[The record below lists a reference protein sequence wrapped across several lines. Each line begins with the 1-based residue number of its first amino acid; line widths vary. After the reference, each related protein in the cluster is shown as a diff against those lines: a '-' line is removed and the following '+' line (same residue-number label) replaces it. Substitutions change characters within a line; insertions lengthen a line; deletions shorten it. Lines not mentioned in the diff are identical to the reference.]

1 MNKKELFN
9 EEREIPGRQKVVCRS
24 NVPVLTPHAGL
35 NPRSKHVLSL
45 TASLAELRAGCEPE
59 RQVIKANSQNG
70 VTMYIDKS
78 LNAVVDMDV
87 EDWVREIEFNSDVE
101 MSDSNKKF
109 PNVEKLII
117 GPAVDEININNET
130 FSGVKYVDSKNTH
143 YVSGRYLVY
152 ASSYRVILENVFSPD
167 ENDVIDMSGI
177 NKIASYAFH
186 GCKCTNLINLKTTFT
201 WPDIE
206 ESAFVGSAFEAQ
218 PFVNGVKM
226 VNYIVIDIDKDADKV
241 ILPDTMTQQ
250 AIFLQD
256 IDLGVVKEMV
266 IHNPNSISNLQYNS
280 NLPEKLTLEI
290 DYYIRP
296 EDILMLPQTK
306 TKKAKCIRKLS
317 IKSPHYVE
325 IDGII
330 YTKDMHRLIVSSAGL
345 KHVEIPEGVEKITD
359 FAFYNSEI
367 ESVKLPDSIKKI
379 GDEAFSN
386 CHNLKE
392 VNLGNGVKQLGNYV
406 FSWDE
411 NLTKIELPPSL
422 QEVGAY
428 SFYKSNIKSITLNE
442 GLSNIIQ
449 GAFAGTYIEKVY
461 IPGSVKKICDEAF
474 STCHNLKEI
483 NFGDGVQQLGNYVFS
498 WNEKLTKIE
507 LPPSLQEVGGY
518 AFYKSN
524 IKSITLNEGL
534 SNIVQGAFVG
544 THIEKLYIPGSV
556 KHIGKGAISENTK
569 EIIMPVFLEDILQGI
584 RRTEKI
590 NHFDHTSHIVRLQ
603 CGDKYA
609 YLPRYVDISKFAD
622 LTKTVTD
629 FFTDFCEE
637 RPELWKY
644 AEDTIDKEDLAMLE
658 YYDFNAKEAKE
669 YLKRNAKIFALRL
682 IQNKDEERL
691 AKLLKMNIASNQ
703 LLKLLLEEA
712 GEMPTAR
719 AYILEMLGNTKTR
732 KYKNKQIFFYLNVI
746 PVQNAPVFFCCYA
759 DELPKKAKTSF

>member
-1 MNKKELFN
+1 MNKKELF
-9 EEREIPGRQKVVCRS
+9 
-24 NVPVLTPHAGL
+24 
-35 NPRSKHVLSL
+35 
-45 TASLAELRAGCEPE
+45 
-59 RQVIKANSQNG
+59 KANSQNG

-117 GPAVDEININNET
+117 GPAVDEININNEM

-241 ILPDTMTQQ
+241 VLPDTMAQP

-280 NLPEKLTLEI
+280 NLPEKLTLEV

-330 YTKDMHRLIVSSAGL
+330 YTKDMHRLIVGSAGL
-345 KHVEIPEGVEKITD
+345 KHVEVPEGVEKITD

-428 SFYKSNIKSITLNE
+428 SFYKSNIESITLNE

-449 GAFAGTYIEKVY
+449 GTFAGTYIEKVY
-461 IPGSVKKICDEAF
+461 IPGSVKKIGDEAF
-474 STCHNLKEI
+474 SACHNLKEI
-483 NFGDGVQQLGNYVFS
+483 NLGNGVKQLGNYVFS
-498 WNEKLTKIE
+498 WNENLTKIE

-609 YLPRYVDISKFAD
+609 YLPRYVDISKFAN

-629 FFTDFCEE
+629 FFTDFCEK

-658 YYDFNAKEAKE
+658 YYDFNTKEAKE
-669 YLKRNAKIFALRL
+669 YLKRNVTRFAMRL

-691 AKLLKMNIASNQ
+691 AKLLKMNIASKQ
-703 LLKLLLEEA
+703 LLKLLLEET
-712 GEMPTAR
+712 GEVMPTAR
-719 AYILEMLGNTKTR
+719 AYILEMLGNTKT
-732 KYKNKQIFFYLNVI
+732 NK
-746 PVQNAPVFFCCYA
+746 
-759 DELPKKAKTSF
+759 SFSI

>member
-1 MNKKELFN
+1 MNKRELFN

-87 EDWVREIEFNSDVE
+87 EDWVTEIEFNSDVE

-117 GPAVDEININNET
+117 GPTVDEININNET

-206 ESAFVGSAFEAQ
+206 ESAFAGSAFEAQ
-218 PFVNGVKM
+218 TFVNGVKM

-241 ILPDTMTQQ
+241 VLPDTMAQQ

-330 YTKDMHRLIVSSAGL
+330 YTKDMHRLIVGSAGL
-345 KHVEIPEGVEKITD
+345 KHVEVPEGVEKITD

-392 VNLGNGVKQLGNYV
+392 VNLGNGVQQLGNYV

-449 GAFAGTYIEKVY
+449 GAFAGTYIEKV
-461 IPGSVKKICDEAF
+461 
-474 STCHNLKEI
+474 
-483 NFGDGVQQLGNYVFS
+483 
-498 WNEKLTKIE
+498 
-507 LPPSLQEVGGY
+507 
-518 AFYKSN
+518 
-524 IKSITLNEGL
+524 
-534 SNIVQGAFVG
+534 
-544 THIEKLYIPGSV
+544 YIPGSV

-644 AEDTIDKEDLAMLE
+644 AEDTIDKEDLAILE

-719 AYILEMLGNTKTR
+719 AYILEMLGNTKT
-732 KYKNKQIFFYLNVI
+732 NK
-746 PVQNAPVFFCCYA
+746 
-759 DELPKKAKTSF
+759 SFSI

>member
-1 MNKKELFN
+1 MNKKELF
-9 EEREIPGRQKVVCRS
+9 K
-24 NVPVLTPHAGL
+24 T
-35 NPRSKHVLSL
+35 
-45 TASLAELRAGCEPE
+45 
-59 RQVIKANSQNG
+59 NSQNG

-87 EDWVREIEFNSDVE
+87 EDWVTEIEFNSDIE

-109 PNVEKLII
+109 PNIEKLII
-117 GPAVDEININNET
+117 GPTVDEININNET

-206 ESAFVGSAFEAQ
+206 ESAFAGSAFEAQ
-218 PFVNGVKM
+218 TFVNGVKM

-241 ILPDTMTQQ
+241 VLPDTMAQP

-266 IHNPNSISNLQYNS
+266 IHNPTSISNLQYNS
-280 NLPEKLTLEI
+280 NLPEKLTLEV

-330 YTKDMHRLIVSSAGL
+330 YTKDMRRLIVGSAGL
-345 KHVEIPEGVEKITD
+345 KHVEVPEGVEKITD

-449 GAFAGTYIEKVY
+449 GAFAGTYIEKVH
-461 IPGSVKKICDEAF
+461 IPGSVKKIGDEAF
-474 STCHNLKEI
+474 STCHNLKEV
-483 NFGDGVQQLGNYVFS
+483 NFGNGVKQLGNYVFS

-609 YLPRYVDISKFAD
+609 YLPRYVDISKFAN

-629 FFTDFCEE
+629 FFTDFCEK

-669 YLKRNAKIFALRL
+669 DLKRNAKIFALRL
-682 IQNKDEERL
+682 MQNKDEERL

-703 LLKLLLEEA
+703 LLKLLLEET

-719 AYILEMLGNTKTR
+719 AYILEMLGNTKT
-732 KYKNKQIFFYLNVI
+732 NK
-746 PVQNAPVFFCCYA
+746 
-759 DELPKKAKTSF
+759 SFSI

>member
-1 MNKKELFN
+1 MNKKELF
-9 EEREIPGRQKVVCRS
+9 K
-24 NVPVLTPHAGL
+24 T
-35 NPRSKHVLSL
+35 
-45 TASLAELRAGCEPE
+45 
-59 RQVIKANSQNG
+59 NSQNG

-87 EDWVREIEFNSDVE
+87 EDWVTEIEFNSDVE

-117 GPAVDEININNET
+117 GPTVDEININNET

-330 YTKDMHRLIVSSAGL
+330 YTKDMHRLIVGSAGL
-345 KHVEIPEGVEKITD
+345 KHVEVPEGVEKITD

-367 ESVKLPDSIKKI
+367 ESVKLPNSIKKI

-392 VNLGNGVKQLGNYV
+392 VNLGNGVQQLGNYV

-461 IPGSVKKICDEAF
+461 IPGSVKK
-474 STCHNLKEI
+474 
-483 NFGDGVQQLGNYVFS
+483 
-498 WNEKLTKIE
+498 
-507 LPPSLQEVGGY
+507 
-518 AFYKSN
+518 
-524 IKSITLNEGL
+524 
-534 SNIVQGAFVG
+534 
-544 THIEKLYIPGSV
+544 
-556 KHIGKGAISENTK
+556 IGKGAISENTK

-644 AEDTIDKEDLAMLE
+644 AEDTIDKEDLAILE

-669 YLKRNAKIFALRL
+669 YLKRNVKRFAMRL
-682 IQNKDEERL
+682 MQNKDEERL

-719 AYILEMLGNTKTR
+719 AYILEMLGNTKT
-732 KYKNKQIFFYLNVI
+732 NK
-746 PVQNAPVFFCCYA
+746 
-759 DELPKKAKTSF
+759 SFSI

>member
-9 EEREIPGRQKVVCRS
+9 EELEIPGRQKVVCMS
-24 NVPVLTPHAGL
+24 NVPVLTPHASL

-117 GPAVDEININNET
+117 GSAVDEININNET
-130 FSGVKYVDSKNTH
+130 FSGVKYVDSKNAY

-177 NKIASYAFH
+177 NKIASYAFY

-206 ESAFVGSAFEAQ
+206 ESAFAGSAFEAQ

-241 ILPDTMTQQ
+241 VLPDTMAQP

-256 IDLGVVKEMV
+256 IDLGVVKEIV
-266 IHNPNSISNLQYNS
+266 IHNPTSISNLQYNS
-280 NLPEKLTLEI
+280 NLPEKLTLEV

-306 TKKAKCIRKLS
+306 TKKAKCIQKLS

-330 YTKDMHRLIVSSAGL
+330 YTKDMHRLIVGSAGL
-345 KHVEIPEGVEKITD
+345 KHVEVPEGVEKITD

-428 SFYKSNIKSITLNE
+428 SFYKSNIE
-442 GLSNIIQ
+442 
-449 GAFAGTYIEKVY
+449 
-461 IPGSVKKICDEAF
+461 
-474 STCHNLKEI
+474 
-483 NFGDGVQQLGNYVFS
+483 
-498 WNEKLTKIE
+498 
-507 LPPSLQEVGGY
+507 
-518 AFYKSN
+518 
-524 IKSITLNEGL
+524 SITLNEGL

-629 FFTDFCEE
+629 FFTDFCEG

-669 YLKRNAKIFALRL
+669 YLKRNAKRFALRL

-691 AKLLKMNIASNQ
+691 AKLLKMNIASKQ

-712 GEMPTAR
+712 GETMPTAR
-719 AYILEMLGNTKTR
+719 AYILEMLGNTKT
-732 KYKNKQIFFYLNVI
+732 NK
-746 PVQNAPVFFCCYA
+746 
-759 DELPKKAKTSF
+759 SFSI

>member
-1 MNKKELFN
+1 MNKRELFN

-87 EDWVREIEFNSDVE
+87 EDWVTEIEFNSDVE

-117 GPAVDEININNET
+117 GPTVDEININNET

-206 ESAFVGSAFEAQ
+206 ESAFAGSAFEAQ
-218 PFVNGVKM
+218 TFVNGVKM

-241 ILPDTMTQQ
+241 VLPDTMAQQ

-256 IDLGVVKEMV
+256 IDLGIVKEMV

-330 YTKDMHRLIVSSAGL
+330 YTKDMHRLIVGSAGL
-345 KHVEIPEGVEKITD
+345 KHVEVPEGVEKITD

-392 VNLGNGVKQLGNYV
+392 VNLGNGVQQLGNYV

-483 NFGDGVQQLGNYVFS
+483 NFGNGVQQLGNYVFS

-644 AEDTIDKEDLAMLE
+644 AEDTIDKEDLAILE

-719 AYILEMLGNTKTR
+719 AYILEMLGNTKT
-732 KYKNKQIFFYLNVI
+732 NK
-746 PVQNAPVFFCCYA
+746 
-759 DELPKKAKTSF
+759 SFSI

>member
-24 NVPVLTPHAGL
+24 NVPVLTPHASL
-35 NPRSKHVLSL
+35 NSRSKHVLSL

-330 YTKDMHRLIVSSAGL
+330 YTKDMHRLIVGSAGL
-345 KHVEIPEGVEKITD
+345 KHVEVPEGVEKITD

-392 VNLGNGVKQLGNYV
+392 VNLGNGVQQLGNYV

-428 SFYKSNIKSITLNE
+428 S
-442 GLSNIIQ
+442 
-449 GAFAGTYIEKVY
+449 
-461 IPGSVKKICDEAF
+461 
-474 STCHNLKEI
+474 
-483 NFGDGVQQLGNYVFS
+483 
-498 WNEKLTKIE
+498 
-507 LPPSLQEVGGY
+507 
-518 AFYKSN
+518 FYKSN

-609 YLPRYVDISKFAD
+609 YLPRYVDISEFAD

-644 AEDTIDKEDLAMLE
+644 AEDTIDKEDLAILE
-658 YYDFNAKEAKE
+658 YYDFNAKKAKE
-669 YLKRNAKIFALRL
+669 YLKRNVNRFAMRL

-691 AKLLKMNIASNQ
+691 AKLLKMNIASKQ

-712 GEMPTAR
+712 GEMMPTAR
-719 AYILEMLGNTKTR
+719 AYILEMLGNTKT
-732 KYKNKQIFFYLNVI
+732 NK
-746 PVQNAPVFFCCYA
+746 
-759 DELPKKAKTSF
+759 SFSI

>member
-59 RQVIKANSQNG
+59 RRVIKANSQNG

-117 GPAVDEININNET
+117 GPTVDEININNET

-206 ESAFVGSAFEAQ
+206 ESAFAGSAFEAQ
-218 PFVNGVKM
+218 TFVNGVKM

-241 ILPDTMTQQ
+241 VLPDTMAQQ

-330 YTKDMHRLIVSSAGL
+330 YTKDMHRLIVGSAGL
-345 KHVEIPEGVEKITD
+345 KHVEVPEGVEKITD

-392 VNLGNGVKQLGNYV
+392 VNLGN
-406 FSWDE
+406 
-411 NLTKIELPPSL
+411 
-422 QEVGAY
+422 
-428 SFYKSNIKSITLNE
+428 
-442 GLSNIIQ
+442 
-449 GAFAGTYIEKVY
+449 
-461 IPGSVKKICDEAF
+461 
-474 STCHNLKEI
+474 
-483 NFGDGVQQLGNYVFS
+483 GVQQLGNYVFS

-644 AEDTIDKEDLAMLE
+644 AEDTIDKEDLVILE

-719 AYILEMLGNTKTR
+719 AYILEMLGNTKT
-732 KYKNKQIFFYLNVI
+732 NK
-746 PVQNAPVFFCCYA
+746 
-759 DELPKKAKTSF
+759 SFSI

>member
-9 EEREIPGRQKVVCRS
+9 EEREIPDRQKVVCRS

-461 IPGSVKKICDEAF
+461 IPGSVK
-474 STCHNLKEI
+474 
-483 NFGDGVQQLGNYVFS
+483 
-498 WNEKLTKIE
+498 
-507 LPPSLQEVGGY
+507 
-518 AFYKSN
+518 
-524 IKSITLNEGL
+524 
-534 SNIVQGAFVG
+534 
-544 THIEKLYIPGSV
+544 
-556 KHIGKGAISENTK
+556 HIGKGAISENTK

-719 AYILEMLGNTKTR
+719 AYILEMLGNTKT
-732 KYKNKQIFFYLNVI
+732 NK
-746 PVQNAPVFFCCYA
+746 
-759 DELPKKAKTSF
+759 SFSI

>member
-1 MNKKELFN
+1 MNKRELFN

-87 EDWVREIEFNSDVE
+87 EDWVTEIEFNSDVE

-117 GPAVDEININNET
+117 GPTVDEININNET

-206 ESAFVGSAFEAQ
+206 ESAFAGSAFEAQ
-218 PFVNGVKM
+218 TFVNGVKM

-241 ILPDTMTQQ
+241 VLPDTMAQQ

-330 YTKDMHRLIVSSAGL
+330 YTKDMHRLIVGSAGL
-345 KHVEIPEGVEKITD
+345 KHVEVPEGVEKITD

-392 VNLGNGVKQLGNYV
+392 VNLGN
-406 FSWDE
+406 
-411 NLTKIELPPSL
+411 
-422 QEVGAY
+422 
-428 SFYKSNIKSITLNE
+428 
-442 GLSNIIQ
+442 
-449 GAFAGTYIEKVY
+449 
-461 IPGSVKKICDEAF
+461 
-474 STCHNLKEI
+474 
-483 NFGDGVQQLGNYVFS
+483 GVQQLGNYVFS

-609 YLPRYVDISKFAD
+609 YLPRYVDILKFAD

-644 AEDTIDKEDLAMLE
+644 AEDTIDKEDLAILE

-719 AYILEMLGNTKTR
+719 AYILEMLGNTKT
-732 KYKNKQIFFYLNVI
+732 NK
-746 PVQNAPVFFCCYA
+746 
-759 DELPKKAKTSF
+759 SFSI

>member
-266 IHNPNSISNLQYNS
+266 IHNPNSISNLQYKS

-406 FSWDE
+406 FSW
-411 NLTKIELPPSL
+411 
-422 QEVGAY
+422 Y
-428 SFYKSNIKSITLNE
+428 
-442 GLSNIIQ
+442 
-449 GAFAGTYIEKVY
+449 
-461 IPGSVKKICDEAF
+461 
-474 STCHNLKEI
+474 
-483 NFGDGVQQLGNYVFS
+483 
-498 WNEKLTKIE
+498 EKLTKIE

-669 YLKRNAKIFALRL
+669 NLKRNAKIFALRL

-719 AYILEMLGNTKTR
+719 AYILEMLGNTKT
-732 KYKNKQIFFYLNVI
+732 NK
-746 PVQNAPVFFCCYA
+746 
-759 DELPKKAKTSF
+759 SFSI

>member
-87 EDWVREIEFNSDVE
+87 EDWVTEIEFNSDVE

-117 GPAVDEININNET
+117 GPTVDEININNET

-330 YTKDMHRLIVSSAGL
+330 YTKDMHRLIVGSAGL
-345 KHVEIPEGVEKITD
+345 KHVEVPEGVEKITD

-392 VNLGNGVKQLGNYV
+392 VNLGN
-406 FSWDE
+406 
-411 NLTKIELPPSL
+411 
-422 QEVGAY
+422 
-428 SFYKSNIKSITLNE
+428 
-442 GLSNIIQ
+442 
-449 GAFAGTYIEKVY
+449 
-461 IPGSVKKICDEAF
+461 
-474 STCHNLKEI
+474 
-483 NFGDGVQQLGNYVFS
+483 GVQQLGNYVFS

-644 AEDTIDKEDLAMLE
+644 AEDTIDKEDLAILE

-719 AYILEMLGNTKTR
+719 AYILEMLGNTKT
-732 KYKNKQIFFYLNVI
+732 NK
-746 PVQNAPVFFCCYA
+746 
-759 DELPKKAKTSF
+759 SFSI

>member
-1 MNKKELFN
+1 MNKRELFN

-87 EDWVREIEFNSDVE
+87 EDWVTEIEFNSDVE

-117 GPAVDEININNET
+117 GPTVDEININNET

-206 ESAFVGSAFEAQ
+206 ESAFAGSAFEAQ
-218 PFVNGVKM
+218 TFVNGVKM

-241 ILPDTMTQQ
+241 VLPDTMAQQ

-330 YTKDMHRLIVSSAGL
+330 YTKDMHRLIVGSAGL
-345 KHVEIPEGVEKITD
+345 KHVEVPEGVEKITD

-392 VNLGNGVKQLGNYV
+392 VNLGNGVQQLGNYV

-442 GLSNIIQ
+442 GLSNIIK
-449 GAFAGTYIEKVY
+449 GAFAGKYIEKV
-461 IPGSVKKICDEAF
+461 
-474 STCHNLKEI
+474 
-483 NFGDGVQQLGNYVFS
+483 
-498 WNEKLTKIE
+498 
-507 LPPSLQEVGGY
+507 
-518 AFYKSN
+518 
-524 IKSITLNEGL
+524 
-534 SNIVQGAFVG
+534 
-544 THIEKLYIPGSV
+544 YIPGSV

-644 AEDTIDKEDLAMLE
+644 AEDTIDKEDLAILE

-719 AYILEMLGNTKTR
+719 AYILEMLGNTKT
-732 KYKNKQIFFYLNVI
+732 NK
-746 PVQNAPVFFCCYA
+746 
-759 DELPKKAKTSF
+759 SFSI

>member
-1 MNKKELFN
+1 M
-9 EEREIPGRQKVVCRS
+9 
-24 NVPVLTPHAGL
+24 
-35 NPRSKHVLSL
+35 
-45 TASLAELRAGCEPE
+45 
-59 RQVIKANSQNG
+59 
-70 VTMYIDKS
+70 TMYIDKS

-87 EDWVREIEFNSDVE
+87 EDWVTEIEFNWDVE
-101 MSDSNKKF
+101 MSDINNKF

-117 GPAVDEININNET
+117 GPTVDEININNET

-206 ESAFVGSAFEAQ
+206 ESAFAGSAFEAQ
-218 PFVNGVKM
+218 TFVNGVKM

-241 ILPDTMTQQ
+241 VLPDTMAQQ

-330 YTKDMHRLIVSSAGL
+330 YTKDMHRLIVGSAGL
-345 KHVEIPEGVEKITD
+345 KHVEVPEGVEKITD

-392 VNLGNGVKQLGNYV
+392 VNLGNGVQQLGNYV

-411 NLTKIELPPSL
+411 N
-422 QEVGAY
+422 
-428 SFYKSNIKSITLNE
+428 
-442 GLSNIIQ
+442 
-449 GAFAGTYIEKVY
+449 
-461 IPGSVKKICDEAF
+461 
-474 STCHNLKEI
+474 
-483 NFGDGVQQLGNYVFS
+483 
-498 WNEKLTKIE
+498 LTKIE

-644 AEDTIDKEDLAMLE
+644 AEDTIDKEDLAILE

-719 AYILEMLGNTKTR
+719 AYILEMLGNTKT
-732 KYKNKQIFFYLNVI
+732 NK
-746 PVQNAPVFFCCYA
+746 
-759 DELPKKAKTSF
+759 SFSI

>member
-87 EDWVREIEFNSDVE
+87 EDWVTEIEFNSDVE

-117 GPAVDEININNET
+117 GPTVDEININNET

-280 NLPEKLTLEI
+280 NLPEKLTLEV

-330 YTKDMHRLIVSSAGL
+330 YTKDMRRLIVGSAGL
-345 KHVEIPEGVEKITD
+345 KHVEVPEGVEKITD

-411 NLTKIELPPSL
+411 N
-422 QEVGAY
+422 
-428 SFYKSNIKSITLNE
+428 
-442 GLSNIIQ
+442 
-449 GAFAGTYIEKVY
+449 
-461 IPGSVKKICDEAF
+461 
-474 STCHNLKEI
+474 
-483 NFGDGVQQLGNYVFS
+483 
-498 WNEKLTKIE
+498 LTKIE

-609 YLPRYVDISKFAD
+609 YLPRYVDISKFAN

-629 FFTDFCEE
+629 FFTDFCEG

-644 AEDTIDKEDLAMLE
+644 AEDTIDKEDLAILE

-712 GEMPTAR
+712 GETMPTAR
-719 AYILEMLGNTKTR
+719 AYILEMLGNTKT
-732 KYKNKQIFFYLNVI
+732 NKSFYI
-746 PVQNAPVFFCCYA
+746 
-759 DELPKKAKTSF
+759 

>member
-9 EEREIPGRQKVVCRS
+9 EEREIPGRQKVVCKS
-24 NVPVLTPHAGL
+24 NVPVLTPHASL

-59 RQVIKANSQNG
+59 RQVIKSNSQNG

-117 GPAVDEININNET
+117 GSAVDEININNET
-130 FSGVKYVDSKNTH
+130 FSGVKYVDSKNAY
-143 YVSGRYLVY
+143 YVSGRYLVC

-177 NKIASYAFH
+177 NKIASYAFY

-201 WPDIE
+201 WSDIE
-206 ESAFVGSAFEAQ
+206 ESAFAGSAFEAQ

-256 IDLGVVKEMV
+256 IDLGIVKEMV

-330 YTKDMHRLIVSSAGL
+330 YTKDMHRLIVGSAGL
-345 KHVEIPEGVEKITD
+345 KHVEVPEGVEKITD

-367 ESVKLPDSIKKI
+367 ESVKLPNSIKKI
-379 GDEAFSN
+379 GDAAFSN

-392 VNLGNGVKQLGNYV
+392 VNLGNGVQQLGNYV

-461 IPGSVKKICDEAF
+461 IPGSVKK
-474 STCHNLKEI
+474 
-483 NFGDGVQQLGNYVFS
+483 
-498 WNEKLTKIE
+498 
-507 LPPSLQEVGGY
+507 
-518 AFYKSN
+518 
-524 IKSITLNEGL
+524 
-534 SNIVQGAFVG
+534 
-544 THIEKLYIPGSV
+544 
-556 KHIGKGAISENTK
+556 IGKGAISENTK

-629 FFTDFCEE
+629 FFADFCEG

-644 AEDTIDKEDLAMLE
+644 AEDTIDKEDLAILE

-691 AKLLKMNIASNQ
+691 AKLLKMNIASNL

-719 AYILEMLGNTKTR
+719 AYILEMLGNTKT
-732 KYKNKQIFFYLNVI
+732 NK
-746 PVQNAPVFFCCYA
+746 
-759 DELPKKAKTSF
+759 SFSI

>member
-1 MNKKELFN
+1 MNKRELFN

-87 EDWVREIEFNSDVE
+87 EDWVTEIEFNSDVE

-206 ESAFVGSAFEAQ
+206 ESAFAGSAFEAQ
-218 PFVNGVKM
+218 TFVNGVKM

-241 ILPDTMTQQ
+241 VLPDTMAQQ
-250 AIFLQD
+250 AIFLQN

-330 YTKDMHRLIVSSAGL
+330 YTKDMHRLIVGSAGL

-428 SFYKSNIKSITLNE
+428 S
-442 GLSNIIQ
+442 
-449 GAFAGTYIEKVY
+449 
-461 IPGSVKKICDEAF
+461 
-474 STCHNLKEI
+474 
-483 NFGDGVQQLGNYVFS
+483 
-498 WNEKLTKIE
+498 
-507 LPPSLQEVGGY
+507 
-518 AFYKSN
+518 FYKSN

-644 AEDTIDKEDLAMLE
+644 AKDTIDKEDLAMLE

-691 AKLLKMNIASNQ
+691 AKLLKMNIASKQ

-712 GEMPTAR
+712 GEMMPTAR
-719 AYILEMLGNTKTR
+719 AYILEMLGNTKT
-732 KYKNKQIFFYLNVI
+732 NK
-746 PVQNAPVFFCCYA
+746 
-759 DELPKKAKTSF
+759 SFSI

>member
-70 VTMYIDKS
+70 VTMYKAGHIIFD
-78 LNAVVDMDV
+78 VDDT
-87 EDWVREIEFNSDVE
+87 
-101 MSDSNKKF
+101 
-109 PNVEKLII
+109 
-117 GPAVDEININNET
+117 VDEININNET

-330 YTKDMHRLIVSSAGL
+330 YTKDMHRLIVGSAGL
-345 KHVEIPEGVEKITD
+345 KHVEVPEGVEKITD

-379 GDEAFSN
+379 GDEAFST

-392 VNLGNGVKQLGNYV
+392 VNLGNGVQQLGNYV

-449 GAFAGTYIEKVY
+449 GAFAGTYIEKVH
-461 IPGSVKKICDEAF
+461 IPGSVKKIGDEAF
-474 STCHNLKEI
+474 STCHNLKE
-483 NFGDGVQQLGNYVFS
+483 V
-498 WNEKLTKIE
+498 
-507 LPPSLQEVGGY
+507 
-518 AFYKSN
+518 
-524 IKSITLNEGL
+524 
-534 SNIVQGAFVG
+534 NIVQGAFVG

-644 AEDTIDKEDLAMLE
+644 AEDTIDKEDLAILE

-719 AYILEMLGNTKTR
+719 AYILEMLGNTKT
-732 KYKNKQIFFYLNVI
+732 NK
-746 PVQNAPVFFCCYA
+746 
-759 DELPKKAKTSF
+759 SFSI

>member
-24 NVPVLTPHAGL
+24 NVPVLTPHASL
-35 NPRSKHVLSL
+35 NSRSKHVLSL
-45 TASLAELRAGCEPE
+45 TASLAKLRAGCEPE

-87 EDWVREIEFNSDVE
+87 EDWVIEIEFNSDVE

-218 PFVNGVKM
+218 SFVNGVKM

-330 YTKDMHRLIVSSAGL
+330 YTKDMHRLIVGSAGL
-345 KHVEIPEGVEKITD
+345 KHVEVPESG
-359 FAFYNSEI
+359 
-367 ESVKLPDSIKKI
+367 
-379 GDEAFSN
+379 
-386 CHNLKE
+386 
-392 VNLGNGVKQLGNYV
+392 
-406 FSWDE
+406 
-411 NLTKIELPPSL
+411 
-422 QEVGAY
+422 
-428 SFYKSNIKSITLNE
+428 
-442 GLSNIIQ
+442 
-449 GAFAGTYIEKVY
+449 
-461 IPGSVKKICDEAF
+461 
-474 STCHNLKEI
+474 
-483 NFGDGVQQLGNYVFS
+483 
-498 WNEKLTKIE
+498 
-507 LPPSLQEVGGY
+507 
-518 AFYKSN
+518 
-524 IKSITLNEGL
+524 
-534 SNIVQGAFVG
+534 
-544 THIEKLYIPGSV
+544 
-556 KHIGKGAISENTK
+556 
-569 EIIMPVFLEDILQGI
+569 
-584 RRTEKI
+584 
-590 NHFDHTSHIVRLQ
+590 
-603 CGDKYA
+603 
-609 YLPRYVDISKFAD
+609 
-622 LTKTVTD
+622 
-629 FFTDFCEE
+629 
-637 RPELWKY
+637 
-644 AEDTIDKEDLAMLE
+644 
-658 YYDFNAKEAKE
+658 
-669 YLKRNAKIFALRL
+669 
-682 IQNKDEERL
+682 
-691 AKLLKMNIASNQ
+691 
-703 LLKLLLEEA
+703 
-712 GEMPTAR
+712 
-719 AYILEMLGNTKTR
+719 
-732 KYKNKQIFFYLNVI
+732 
-746 PVQNAPVFFCCYA
+746 
-759 DELPKKAKTSF
+759 

>member
-1 MNKKELFN
+1 M
-9 EEREIPGRQKVVCRS
+9 
-24 NVPVLTPHAGL
+24 
-35 NPRSKHVLSL
+35 
-45 TASLAELRAGCEPE
+45 
-59 RQVIKANSQNG
+59 
-70 VTMYIDKS
+70 
-78 LNAVVDMDV
+78 
-87 EDWVREIEFNSDVE
+87 
-101 MSDSNKKF
+101 
-109 PNVEKLII
+109 
-117 GPAVDEININNET
+117 
-130 FSGVKYVDSKNTH
+130 
-143 YVSGRYLVY
+143 
-152 ASSYRVILENVFSPD
+152 
-167 ENDVIDMSGI
+167 
-177 NKIASYAFH
+177 
-186 GCKCTNLINLKTTFT
+186 
-201 WPDIE
+201 
-206 ESAFVGSAFEAQ
+206 
-218 PFVNGVKM
+218 
-226 VNYIVIDIDKDADKV
+226 
-241 ILPDTMTQQ
+241 
-250 AIFLQD
+250 
-256 IDLGVVKEMV
+256 
-266 IHNPNSISNLQYNS
+266 
-280 NLPEKLTLEI
+280 TLEI

-330 YTKDMHRLIVSSAGL
+330 YTKDMHRLIVGSAGL
-345 KHVEIPEGVEKITD
+345 KHVEVPEGVEKITD

-392 VNLGNGVKQLGNYV
+392 VNLGNGVQQLGNYV

-461 IPGSVKKICDEAF
+461 IPGSVKKIGDEAF

-483 NFGDGVQQLGNYVFS
+483 NFGNGVQQLGNYVFS

-644 AEDTIDKEDLAMLE
+644 VEDTIDKEDLAILE

-712 GEMPTAR
+712 GETMPTAR
-719 AYILEMLGNTKTR
+719 AYILEMLGNTKT
-732 KYKNKQIFFYLNVI
+732 NK
-746 PVQNAPVFFCCYA
+746 
-759 DELPKKAKTSF
+759 SFSI

>member
-1 MNKKELFN
+1 MNKKELF
-9 EEREIPGRQKVVCRS
+9 K
-24 NVPVLTPHAGL
+24 T
-35 NPRSKHVLSL
+35 
-45 TASLAELRAGCEPE
+45 
-59 RQVIKANSQNG
+59 NSQNG

-87 EDWVREIEFNSDVE
+87 EDWVTEIEFNSDIE

-109 PNVEKLII
+109 PNIEKLII
-117 GPAVDEININNET
+117 GPTVDEININNET

-206 ESAFVGSAFEAQ
+206 ESAFAGSAFEAQ
-218 PFVNGVKM
+218 TFVNGVKM

-241 ILPDTMTQQ
+241 VLPDTMAQP

-266 IHNPNSISNLQYNS
+266 IHNPTSISNLKYNS
-280 NLPEKLTLEI
+280 NLPEKLTLEV

-330 YTKDMHRLIVSSAGL
+330 YTKDMRRLIVGSAGL
-345 KHVEIPEGVEKITD
+345 KHVEVPEGVEKITD

-449 GAFAGTYIEKVY
+449 GAFAGTYIEKVH
-461 IPGSVKKICDEAF
+461 IPGSVKKIGDEAF
-474 STCHNLKEI
+474 STCHNLKEV
-483 NFGDGVQQLGNYVFS
+483 NFGNGVKQLGNYVFS

-609 YLPRYVDISKFAD
+609 YLPRYVDISKFAN

-629 FFTDFCEE
+629 FFTDFCKK

-682 IQNKDEERL
+682 MQNKDEERL

-719 AYILEMLGNTKTR
+719 AYILEMLGNTKT
-732 KYKNKQIFFYLNVI
+732 NK
-746 PVQNAPVFFCCYA
+746 
-759 DELPKKAKTSF
+759 SFSI

>member
-1 MNKKELFN
+1 MNKRELFN

-87 EDWVREIEFNSDVE
+87 EDWVTEIEFNSDVE

-117 GPAVDEININNET
+117 GPTVDEININNET

-206 ESAFVGSAFEAQ
+206 ESAFAGSAFEAQ
-218 PFVNGVKM
+218 TFVNGVKM

-241 ILPDTMTQQ
+241 VLPDTMAQQ

-330 YTKDMHRLIVSSAGL
+330 YTKDMHRLIVGSAGL
-345 KHVEIPEGVEKITD
+345 KHVEVPEGVEKITD

-367 ESVKLPDSIKKI
+367 ESVKLPNSIKKI

-392 VNLGNGVKQLGNYV
+392 VNLGN
-406 FSWDE
+406 
-411 NLTKIELPPSL
+411 
-422 QEVGAY
+422 
-428 SFYKSNIKSITLNE
+428 
-442 GLSNIIQ
+442 
-449 GAFAGTYIEKVY
+449 
-461 IPGSVKKICDEAF
+461 
-474 STCHNLKEI
+474 
-483 NFGDGVQQLGNYVFS
+483 GVQQLGNYVFS

-507 LPPSLQEVGGY
+507 LPPSLQEVGAY
-518 AFYKSN
+518 SFYKSN

-629 FFTDFCEE
+629 FFTDFCEG

-644 AEDTIDKEDLAMLE
+644 AEDTIDKEDLAILE

-712 GEMPTAR
+712 GETMPTAR
-719 AYILEMLGNTKTR
+719 AYILEMLGNTKT
-732 KYKNKQIFFYLNVI
+732 NKSFYI
-746 PVQNAPVFFCCYA
+746 
-759 DELPKKAKTSF
+759 

>member
-1 MNKKELFN
+1 MNKKELF
-9 EEREIPGRQKVVCRS
+9 
-24 NVPVLTPHAGL
+24 
-35 NPRSKHVLSL
+35 
-45 TASLAELRAGCEPE
+45 
-59 RQVIKANSQNG
+59 KANSQNG

-117 GPAVDEININNET
+117 GPAVDEININNEM

-241 ILPDTMTQQ
+241 VLPDTMAQP

-280 NLPEKLTLEI
+280 NLPEKLTLEV

-330 YTKDMHRLIVSSAGL
+330 YTKDMHRLIVGSAGL
-345 KHVEIPEGVEKITD
+345 KHVEVPEGVEKITD

-392 VNLGNGVKQLGNYV
+392 VNLGNGVQQLGNYV

-483 NFGDGVQQLGNYVFS
+483 NFGNGVQQLGNYVFS

-556 KHIGKGAISENTK
+556 KHIGKSAISENTK

-644 AEDTIDKEDLAMLE
+644 AEDTIDKEDLAILE

-719 AYILEMLGNTKTR
+719 AYILEMLGNTKT
-732 KYKNKQIFFYLNVI
+732 NK
-746 PVQNAPVFFCCYA
+746 
-759 DELPKKAKTSF
+759 SFSI

>member
-1 MNKKELFN
+1 MNKRELFN

-87 EDWVREIEFNSDVE
+87 EDWVTEIEFNSDVE

-117 GPAVDEININNET
+117 GPTVDEININNET

-206 ESAFVGSAFEAQ
+206 ESAFAGSAFEAQ
-218 PFVNGVKM
+218 TFVNGVKM

-241 ILPDTMTQQ
+241 VLPDTMAQQ

-330 YTKDMHRLIVSSAGL
+330 YTKDMHRLIVGSAGL
-345 KHVEIPEGVEKITD
+345 KHVEVPEGVEKITD

-392 VNLGNGVKQLGNYV
+392 VNLGNGVQQLGNYV

-411 NLTKIELPPSL
+411 NLTKIELPQSL

-428 SFYKSNIKSITLNE
+428 S
-442 GLSNIIQ
+442 
-449 GAFAGTYIEKVY
+449 
-461 IPGSVKKICDEAF
+461 
-474 STCHNLKEI
+474 
-483 NFGDGVQQLGNYVFS
+483 
-498 WNEKLTKIE
+498 
-507 LPPSLQEVGGY
+507 
-518 AFYKSN
+518 FYKSN

-644 AEDTIDKEDLAMLE
+644 AEDTIDKEDLAILE

-719 AYILEMLGNTKTR
+719 AYILEMLGNTKT
-732 KYKNKQIFFYLNVI
+732 NK
-746 PVQNAPVFFCCYA
+746 
-759 DELPKKAKTSF
+759 SFSI

>member
-9 EEREIPGRQKVVCRS
+9 EEREIPGRQKVVRGS
-24 NVPVLTPHAGL
+24 NVPVLTPHASL

-87 EDWVREIEFNSDVE
+87 EDWVTEIEFNSDVE

-117 GPAVDEININNET
+117 GPTVDEININNET

-330 YTKDMHRLIVSSAGL
+330 YTKDMHRLIVGSAGL
-345 KHVEIPEGVEKITD
+345 KHVEVPEGVEKITD

-392 VNLGNGVKQLGNYV
+392 VNLGNGVQQLGNYV

-428 SFYKSNIKSITLNE
+428 S
-442 GLSNIIQ
+442 
-449 GAFAGTYIEKVY
+449 
-461 IPGSVKKICDEAF
+461 
-474 STCHNLKEI
+474 
-483 NFGDGVQQLGNYVFS
+483 
-498 WNEKLTKIE
+498 
-507 LPPSLQEVGGY
+507 
-518 AFYKSN
+518 FYKSN

-629 FFTDFCEE
+629 FFTDFCEK

-658 YYDFNAKEAKE
+658 YYDFNTKEAKE
-669 YLKRNAKIFALRL
+669 YLKRNAKRFALRL

-691 AKLLKMNIASNQ
+691 AKLLKMNIASKQ
-703 LLKLLLEEA
+703 LLELLLEEA
-712 GEMPTAR
+712 GEMMPTAR
-719 AYILEMLGNTKTR
+719 AYILEMLGNTKT
-732 KYKNKQIFFYLNVI
+732 NKSFYI
-746 PVQNAPVFFCCYA
+746 
-759 DELPKKAKTSF
+759 

>member
-87 EDWVREIEFNSDVE
+87 EDWVTEIEFNSDVE

-117 GPAVDEININNET
+117 GPTVDEININNET

-330 YTKDMHRLIVSSAGL
+330 YTKDMHRLIVGSAGL
-345 KHVEIPEGVEKITD
+345 KHVEVPEGVEKITD

-392 VNLGNGVKQLGNYV
+392 VNLGNGVQQLGNYV

-449 GAFAGTYIEKVY
+449 GAFAGTYIEKVH
-461 IPGSVKKICDEAF
+461 IPGSVKK
-474 STCHNLKEI
+474 
-483 NFGDGVQQLGNYVFS
+483 
-498 WNEKLTKIE
+498 
-507 LPPSLQEVGGY
+507 
-518 AFYKSN
+518 
-524 IKSITLNEGL
+524 
-534 SNIVQGAFVG
+534 
-544 THIEKLYIPGSV
+544 
-556 KHIGKGAISENTK
+556 IGKGAISENTK

-629 FFTDFCEE
+629 FFTDFCEK

-644 AEDTIDKEDLAMLE
+644 AEDTIDKKDLAMLE

-669 YLKRNAKIFALRL
+669 YLKRNVKRFAMRL
-682 IQNKDEERL
+682 MQNKDEERL

-719 AYILEMLGNTKTR
+719 AYILEMLGNTKT
-732 KYKNKQIFFYLNVI
+732 NK
-746 PVQNAPVFFCCYA
+746 
-759 DELPKKAKTSF
+759 SFSI

>member
-59 RQVIKANSQNG
+59 RRVIKANSQNG

-130 FSGVKYVDSKNTH
+130 FSGVKYVDSKNAY

-177 NKIASYAFH
+177 NKIASYAFY

-206 ESAFVGSAFEAQ
+206 ESAFAGSAFEAQ
-218 PFVNGVKM
+218 TFVNGVKM

-241 ILPDTMTQQ
+241 VLPDTMTQQ

-330 YTKDMHRLIVSSAGL
+330 YTKDMHRLIVGSAGL

-428 SFYKSNIKSITLNE
+428 S
-442 GLSNIIQ
+442 
-449 GAFAGTYIEKVY
+449 
-461 IPGSVKKICDEAF
+461 
-474 STCHNLKEI
+474 
-483 NFGDGVQQLGNYVFS
+483 
-498 WNEKLTKIE
+498 
-507 LPPSLQEVGGY
+507 
-518 AFYKSN
+518 FYKSN

-719 AYILEMLGNTKTR
+719 AYILEMLGNTKT
-732 KYKNKQIFFYLNVI
+732 NK
-746 PVQNAPVFFCCYA
+746 
-759 DELPKKAKTSF
+759 SFSI

>member
-9 EEREIPGRQKVVCRS
+9 EERESPGRQKVVRGS
-24 NVPVLTPHAGL
+24 NIPVLTPHASL

-330 YTKDMHRLIVSSAGL
+330 YTKDMHRLIVGSAGL
-345 KHVEIPEGVEKITD
+345 KHVEVPEGVEKITD

-449 GAFAGTYIEKVY
+449 GAFAGTYIEKV
-461 IPGSVKKICDEAF
+461 
-474 STCHNLKEI
+474 H
-483 NFGDGVQQLGNYVFS
+483 
-498 WNEKLTKIE
+498 
-507 LPPSLQEVGGY
+507 
-518 AFYKSN
+518 
-524 IKSITLNEGL
+524 
-534 SNIVQGAFVG
+534 
-544 THIEKLYIPGSV
+544 IPGSV

-609 YLPRYVDISKFAD
+609 YLPRYVDISEFAD

-644 AEDTIDKEDLAMLE
+644 AEDTIDKEDLAILE
-658 YYDFNAKEAKE
+658 YYDFNAKKAKE
-669 YLKRNAKIFALRL
+669 YLKRNVKRFAMRL
-682 IQNKDEERL
+682 IQNQDEERL
-691 AKLLKMNIASNQ
+691 AKLLKMNIASKQ

-712 GEMPTAR
+712 GEMMPTAR
-719 AYILEMLGNTKTR
+719 AYILEMLGNTKT
-732 KYKNKQIFFYLNVI
+732 NK
-746 PVQNAPVFFCCYA
+746 
-759 DELPKKAKTSF
+759 SFSI

>member
-9 EEREIPGRQKVVCRS
+9 EEWEIPDRQKVVCRS
-24 NVPVLTPHAGL
+24 NVPVLTPHASL

-226 VNYIVIDIDKDADKV
+226 VNHIVIDIDKDADKI
-241 ILPDTMTQQ
+241 ILPDTKIQKV
-250 AIFLQD
+250 IFSPD
-256 IDLGVVKEMV
+256 VDLGLVKEMV

-330 YTKDMHRLIVSSAGL
+330 YTKDMHRLIVGSAGL
-345 KHVEIPEGVEKITD
+345 KHVEVPEGVEKITD

-442 GLSNIIQ
+442 GLSNI
-449 GAFAGTYIEKVY
+449 
-461 IPGSVKKICDEAF
+461 
-474 STCHNLKEI
+474 
-483 NFGDGVQQLGNYVFS
+483 
-498 WNEKLTKIE
+498 
-507 LPPSLQEVGGY
+507 
-518 AFYKSN
+518 
-524 IKSITLNEGL
+524 
-534 SNIVQGAFVG
+534 VQGAFVG

-569 EIIMPVFLEDILQGI
+569 EIIMPVFLEDIVQGI
-584 RRTEKI
+584 RRPGKV

-603 CGDKYA
+603 CENKYA
-609 YLPRYVDISKFAD
+609 YLPRYVDISEFAD

-629 FFTDFCEE
+629 FFTDFCEG

-644 AEDTIDKEDLAMLE
+644 AEGTIDKEDLAILE
-658 YYDFNAKEAKE
+658 YYDFNAKKAKE
-669 YLKRNAKIFALRL
+669 YLKRNVKRFAMRL
-682 IQNKDEERL
+682 IQNQDEERL
-691 AKLLKMNIASNQ
+691 AKLLKMNIASKQ

-712 GEMPTAR
+712 GEMMPTAR
-719 AYILEMLGNTKTR
+719 AYILEMLGNTKT
-732 KYKNKQIFFYLNVI
+732 NK
-746 PVQNAPVFFCCYA
+746 
-759 DELPKKAKTSF
+759 SFSI